1 MTDSASPDPVIARL
15 DDTGAYSIPAPVQQP
30 DPAALADKPFGFHGA
45 IAAEQE
51 LTSPPATDT
60 APDNK
65 PALSLDSGGFFLSVL
80 NGSTDCIKIL
90 RLDGTL
96 EFMNANG
103 ICLMEI
109 DDFAP
114 LKGKSGVPVA
124 GGIAA
129 SAGGRDR

>member
-30 DPAALADKPFGFHGA
+30 DPVAPADKPFGFHGA
-45 IAAEQE
+45 IPAAPEPE
-51 LTSPPATDT
+51 SVPATDGQS
-60 APDNK
+60 DDK
-65 PALSLDSGGFFLSVL
+65 PAFTLDSGGFFLSVL

-90 RLDGTL
+90 RRDGTL
-96 EFMNANG
+96 EFMNAYG

-114 LKGKSGVPVA
+114 MKGTSRAVPCRPA
-124 GGIAA
+124 G
-129 SAGGRDR
+129 